1 MHMRIVLIHIYMRI
15 DINNCIHTH
24 IYSYIHISI
33 YMYIDIH
40 IYTYIYIY
48 IYIYILNSRVSP
60 EIPKVR
66 WALGADW
73 AWARRLSRAHVARVR
88 RFGIG
93 ASYPRT
99 PPWMGRVAGGPRT
112 EERANPLREFDRFLL
127 QNGFKVAHLD
137 SPASE
142 ADLPRHREDSSEPRE
157 SRSAR
162 NPTHHGWQKHAAN
175 LQNSGRTSRGVRGR
189 ARKEKRPGRR

>member
-1 MHMRIVLIHIYMRI
+1 M
-15 DINNCIHTH
+15 
-24 IYSYIHISI
+24 
-33 YMYIDIH
+33 
-40 IYTYIYIY
+40 
-48 IYIYILNSRVSP
+48 
-60 EIPKVR
+60 
-66 WALGADW
+66 GADW

-99 PPWMGRVAGGPRT
+99 PPWMGRVAGGPKT

-127 QNGFKVAHLD
+127 QNGFKIAHLD

-162 NPTHHGWQKHAAN
+162 NPTHHSWQKHAAN
-175 LQNSGRTSRGVRGR
+175 LQNSGRTSRGVRGS
-189 ARKEKRPGRR
+189 AREERLPGRRQLCHYLRDFRLRNSPKHWSHENRESNCAAICGKCGSGARQTGPHARAGGKSDQI